1 MQAKIQN
8 RNCIYLKFNI
18 MKAFI
23 LEKYGK
29 KQILSMANLPEPSLK
44 PSEVLVE
51 IHGTAI
57 NSLDALIRNGEFKL
71 FLPYK
76 TPFVLGHDFAGTVIK
91 VGGNVKGFQ
100 IGDKVYA
107 RPSDFNIG
115 TFAEQI
121 AVNEKDLAK
130 VPSNIYLEEAA
141 GIPLVGLTSWQ
152 ALIEIAN
159 VQPGQKVFIQAGSG
173 GVGTFAIQLA
183 KHLGAFVATTTSSAN
198 IDLVRSLGADEVI
211 DYKKD
216 DFSAKLKDF
225 DVVLHSNKDVKVLE
239 RSLTI
244 LKPGG
249 ILISL
254 TGPATASLAQQF
266 RLAFPFK
273 LILNLL
279 SNSVRRKANKL
290 KVNYHFLFMK
300 ADGVALADITKLIEE
315 GKIKPIVDRIFDF
328 DQVNEAIAYVE
339 TGKSKGKVIVKI
351 K

>member
-1 MQAKIQN
+1 
-8 RNCIYLKFNI
+8 
-18 MKAFI
+18 MKAYF

-29 KQILSMANLPEPSLK
+29 KQILLLSTLPEPSLK
-44 PSEVLVE
+44 QTEVLVE
-51 IHGTAI
+51 VHATAI
-57 NSLDALIRNGEFKL
+57 NLLDSLIRNGEFKL

-76 TPFVLGHDFAGTVIK
+76 TPFVLGHDFAGTIIK
-91 VGGNVKGFQ
+91 VGSDVKRFK

-107 RPSDFNIG
+107 RPSDFKIG

-121 AVNEKDLAK
+121 AVEEKDLALI
-130 VPSNIYLEEAA
+130 PSNITAEEAA

-152 ALIEIAN
+152 ALVEIAN
-159 VQPGQKVFIQAGSG
+159 VRPGQKVFIQAGSG

-183 KHLGAFVATTTSSAN
+183 KHLGAYVATTTSTTN

-216 DFSAKLKDF
+216 DFSVILKDF

-239 RSLTI
+239 KSLAI

-249 ILISL
+249 NLISL
-254 TGPATASLAQQF
+254 TGPPTAILIHQF
-266 RLAFPFK
+266 KLAFYFK

-279 SNSVRRKANKL
+279 SASVGRKAKKL

-300 ADGVALADITKLIEE
+300 ADGVALAEITELIEA
-315 GKIKPIVDRIFDF
+315 GKIKPVVDRIFSF
-328 DQVNEAIAYVE
+328 EEVNEAMDYVE
-339 TGKSKGKVIVKI
+339 TGRSKGKVIVKI
-351 K
+351 N